1 MSEAGSLNIPPIGG
15 KVRQKPWE
23 AIGMSRASW
32 YRHGKPSSNPRLS
45 RLTHEFLAKA
55 NGIPLRTFQRCVRV
69 MTQGPEIWER
79 AVKGEIS
86 VAAAERQLAADQ
98 LARLIEAVEMVTERG
113 VEPPESG
120 E

>member
-1 MSEAGSLNIPPIGG
+1 MSEADSLNNPPIGD
-15 KVRQKPWE
+15 KVRHKPWE
-23 AIGMSRASW
+23 AIGMSRAGW
-32 YRHGKPSSNPRLS
+32 YRHGKPDANPKWN
-45 RLTHEFLAKA
+45 RLTHEILAKA
-55 NGIPLRTFQRCVRV
+55 NGIPLRTFQRCVRL

-98 LARLIEAVEMVTERG
+98 LARLIEAIKQVTQRG
-113 VEPPESG
+113 VEPPSG